1 MEDCYGVLEEFRKS
15 FGARLWFASSE
26 RSSTRSL
33 EINLGFATTVPEPQ
47 ILSSTETGTDNRLH
61 PGEVMELRLM
71 TRRQPGA
78 FSWRLEL
85 DVSLAVTP

>member
-15 FGARLWFASSE
+15 FGARLLFASSE

-33 EINLGFATTVPEPQ
+33 EINLGFATAVPEPQ
-47 ILSSTETGTDNRLH
+47 ILSSTET
-61 PGEVMELRLM
+61 EVMELRLM